1 MLGGDGW
8 HTGGEVEFFQPQN
21 AISKWYKLEKESI
34 GWLTFFSQQNTCF
47 VDWPKSKPAGLKD
60 RRRALKGL
68 LNSTCCTSFAA
79 SLGDAEVASNRD

>member
-47 VDWPKSKPAGLKD
+47 VD
-60 RRRALKGL
+60 
-68 LNSTCCTSFAA
+68 
-79 SLGDAEVASNRD
+79 